1 MNGVGFGV
9 LEKATVGGA
18 KLEPH
23 RSSTRTGMWG
33 LRRAPATLFLSDWGW
48 REDT

>member
-1 MNGVGFGV
+1 MSGVGFGV

-23 RSSTRTGMWG
+23 RSSTGAGMWG
-33 LRRAPATLFLSDWGW
+33 LRRAWATLSLSDWGW
-48 REDT
+48 RKDT